1 MIKSDTR
8 WVALMIQLEKFV
20 GWWGGCVWWVVVVG
34 KWGVWLT
41 ASTFIQ
47 LAGDGSKSFL
57 KRYKRG

>member
-20 GWWGGCVWWVVVVG
+20 GGWGGCVWWVVVVG
-34 KWGVWLT
+34 GWGGWLT